1 MEKLRSIRSAL
12 ISVYHKD
19 GLEPLVR
26 YLHSVGVQLIS
37 TGGTQ
42 AWLTDLGL
50 PCTPV
55 ESLTQYPEVF
65 SGRVKTLHPAIF
77 GGILMRRELPA
88 DQEQAEATGIE
99 GIDLVVVDLYPFE
112 DTVASGADPSAIIEK
127 IDIGGISLIR
137 ATAKNFEYTSI
148 ISHRGQYQRV
158 LEMLQSQNGALNLA
172 QRRNL
177 AAEAF
182 AVSSHYD
189 SAIFN
194 WFNLEEGLPHF
205 RLSGSNGK
213 VLRYGENPHQKASFF
228 SPKVPLFDI
237 IQGKELS
244 FNNLVDVDAA
254 VDLLKDLMQLGE
266 AATVIIKHTNAC
278 GAAIGKNALE
288 SWEMALACDPISAFG
303 GVIALGSEV
312 DKALA
317 EAIHPLFFEILIAP
331 AFTQEALDVLGQK
344 KNRILLKGNN
354 WPAATTMVKTVLD
367 GILVQDKDLLT
378 ESISE
383 AKIATERQPT
393 QQELKS
399 MAFAHIVCKHTKSN
413 TIVLA
418 KGYSLLASGTGQTS
432 RIDAAH
438 QAIAKA
444 KKFFGDDFSGA
455 AMASDAFF
463 PFSDTVQA
471 AHQAGIMAVVQPGG
485 SVRDQ
490 DSIDYCNQSGM
501 TMLVTGIRHFK
512 H

>member
-12 ISVYHKD
+12 VSVYHKD

-26 YLHSVGVQLIS
+26 YLHEAGVQLIS

-42 AWLTDLGL
+42 TWLNGLGL

-77 GGILMRRELPA
+77 GGILMRRDLPL
-88 DQEQAEATGIE
+88 DQEQAKANHIE

-112 DTVASGADPSAIIEK
+112 DTVASGADPSSIIEK

-148 ISHRGQYQRV
+148 IAHRGQYQTV
-158 LEMLQSQNGALNLA
+158 LDWLQSQNGALSLS
-172 QRRNL
+172 QRRVL

-189 SAIFN
+189 SAIYN
-194 WFNLEEGLPHF
+194 WFNQDEGLPHF

-213 VLRYGENPHQKASFF
+213 VLRYGENPHQKASFYG
-228 SPKVPLFDI
+228 PATPLFDI

-244 FNNLVDVDAA
+244 YNNLVDVDAA
-254 VDLLKDLMQLGE
+254 VDLLKDLIQLGD

-278 GAAIGKNALE
+278 GAAIGKTALQ
-288 SWEMALACDPISAFG
+288 SWERALACDPISAFG

-331 AFTQEALDVLGQK
+331 AFTPEALEVLGQK
-344 KNRILLKGNN
+344 KNRILLKGNH
-354 WPAATTMVKTVLD
+354 WPSAKTMVKTVLD

-378 ESISE
+378 ESLSE
-383 AKIATERQPT
+383 AKVATQREPT
-393 QQELKS
+393 EQEKAS

-418 KGYSLLASGTGQTS
+418 KGYQLLASGTGQTS

-438 QAIAKA
+438 QAIDKA

-471 AHQAGIMAVVQPGG
+471 VHEAGIMAVVQPGG

-490 DSIDYCNQSGM
+490 DSIDYCNKAEM
-501 TMLVTGIRHFK
+501 TMLITGVRHFK